1 MRSPAPLTI
10 VLALLMCSAY
20 CEVTGSQTP
29 TSRKSPDA
37 TVAGKVTIKG
47 KPAPDIVVSLRPS
60 QFDESNTTF
69 KATTDQEGRYRI
81 INVPAGSYEIA
92 PVAPALIIADL
103 NTARGQTL
111 VINAGEH
118 VEGTDFELVR
128 GGVITGKITD
138 AEGHPLIEELVNLLP
153 VGPGNQGGSSFPVSF
168 RFQTDDRGIYRI
180 FGIRPGRY
188 KVSIGERNSDFYG
201 GAGKGR
207 PSFPITFYPDTTDS
221 AKAAVVEIQ
230 EGTEATGIDITLGP
244 SVEGFSVT
252 GQIVNGETGKPLAG
266 MPIGL
271 SRIVIINAN
280 SSSSYGSAT
289 GVRSDRQGQFRLEK
303 LPPGKYSIS
312 FYPPS
317 GSNLESDVIQF
328 DIIDQDV
335 TDLLIKSTTGA
346 SLSGDV
352 VLEGSSDKNVMKVLI
367 ESHVSVNI
375 DDESRHSS
383 FGRAVQIAP
392 DGTFR
397 VMGLTAGIAH
407 LSIDGPVSRL
417 GVSRVELAGVPQPK
431 GFEVKSGEQITGI
444 RIIFAYHN
452 GSIRGVVKFENGT
465 LPPSGRLVL
474 QLSKAGEPPANAQIL
489 NADSRGH
496 FLIEGLAAG
505 NYELTVFASVPEWR
519 RRSITTKQMVTVT
532 EAAATDV
539 TLTLDLTPTTVP

>member
-1 MRSPAPLTI
+1 MRSPTPLTI
-10 VLALLMCSAY
+10 ILALLMCSAY
-20 CEVTGSQTP
+20 CQGVVSQTP
-29 TSRKSPDA
+29 TSRKSADA

-47 KPAPDIVVSLRPS
+47 KPAPDIVVGLRPS
-60 QFDESNTTF
+60 PSDESSSTF
-69 KATTDQEGRYRI
+69 KAKTDQDGHYRI
-81 INVPAGSYEIA
+81 INIPAGSYEIA

-153 VGPGNQGGSSFPVSF
+153 IGPGYQGGSPFPVSF

-207 PSFPITFYPDTTDS
+207 QSFPITFYPDTTDS

-244 SVEGFSVT
+244 SVEGFAVS
-252 GQIVNGETGKPLAG
+252 GQIVNGESGKALAG

-271 SRIVIINAN
+271 SRILIINAN
-280 SSSSYGSAT
+280 SSSSYGTAT
-289 GVRSDRQGQFRLEK
+289 GVRSDKQGQFRLEK
-303 LPPGKYSIS
+303 LLPGKYSIS
-312 FYPPS
+312 FYPPQ
-317 GSNLESDVIQF
+317 GSKLQSDVIQF

-335 TDLLIKSTTGA
+335 TGLLIKSTTGI
-346 SLSGDV
+346 SLSGEL
-352 VLEGSSDKNVMKVLI
+352 VLEGSSDKNVIKALTESYVLA
-367 ESHVSVNI
+367 NI
-375 DDESRHSS
+375 QDESRHSS
-383 FGRAVQIAP
+383 FGTSVQIAP
-392 DGTFR
+392 NGTFR
-397 VMGLTAGIAH
+397 VMGLTAGTAH
-407 LSIDGPVSRL
+407 LSIGGPAGRL
-417 GVSRVELAGVPQPK
+417 GVSRVELAGVPQPE

-444 RIIFAYHN
+444 RIIVAYHN
-452 GSIRGVVKFENGT
+452 GSIRGVIKFENGT

-474 QLSKAGEPPANAQIL
+474 QLSKAGDSPANAQIS

-519 RRSITTKQMVTVT
+519 RRSITTKQTITVT
-532 EAAATDV
+532 EAAPTDV
-539 TLTLDLTPTTVP
+539 NLTLDLTPTVP